1 MRSYICADRF
11 SCLQQKTF
19 GENKMKKA
27 VFTGLALGILSVGL
41 MAGSAMAT
49 TLTFQDNIN
58 FFPGYGNG
66 TDDDLRDE
74 IGNPQVSS
82 MAITFDDTTRLLQ
95 SVVVNMT
102 NRSLFDTLL
111 VNNDSQGQGWDFMIR
126 DTSSNSSLGDG
137 GFYSVAESYTY
148 TLVSLP
154 PNQGAR
160 DLHPNG
166 IEMDDLTEIDTTF
179 SVVWDGVANTL
190 TYDFSPYEIILGEKF
205 NFAYLPWC
213 ANDVMQVPEPA
224 SMLLF
229 GVGLAGL
236 AGIATRRKND

>member
-1 MRSYICADRF
+1 M
-11 SCLQQKTF
+11 
-19 GENKMKKA
+19 
-27 VFTGLALGILSVGL
+27 ALGILSVGVV
-41 MAGSAMAT
+41 AGSAMAT
-49 TLTFQDNIN
+49 TLTFQDTIN

-66 TDDDLRDE
+66 TGDDLRDE

-82 MAITFDDTTRLLQ
+82 MAITFDETNNMLQ
-95 SVVVNMT
+95 TVVVNMT

-111 VNNDSQGQGWDFMIR
+111 INNDSQGQGWDFLVR
-126 DTSSNSSLGDG
+126 DSSSRNDSLGDG
-137 GFYSVAESYTY
+137 GFYSVAENYTY
-148 TLVSLP
+148 TLVGLP

-166 IEMDDLTEIDTTF
+166 IEMDDLTLIDTTF
-179 SVVWDGVANTL
+179 SVVWDGIAGTL
-190 TYDFSPYEIILGEKF
+190 TYDFSNYEISLADKF
-205 NFAYLPWC
+205 NFAYVPWC

-236 AGIATRRKND
+236 AGIVTKRRKN

>member
-1 MRSYICADRF
+1 
-11 SCLQQKTF
+11 
-19 GENKMKKA
+19 MKKSVLA
-27 VFTGLALGILSVGL
+27 GLALGVLCVGV

-49 TLTFQDNIN
+49 TLTFQDTIN

-66 TDDDLRDE
+66 TADDLRDE

-82 MAITFDDTTRLLQ
+82 MAITFDDTNSMLQ
-95 SVVVNMT
+95 TVVVNMT

-111 VNNDSQGQGWDFMIR
+111 INNDSQGQGWDFLVR
-126 DTSSNSSLGDG
+126 DSSSRNDTLGDG

-148 TLVSLP
+148 TLVGLP

-166 IEMDDLTEIDTTF
+166 IEMDDLRLIDTTF
-179 SVVWDGVANTL
+179 SVVWDDIAGTL
-190 TYDFSPYEIILGEKF
+190 TYDFSSYGISLADKF
-205 NFAYLPWC
+205 NFAYVPWC

-236 AGIATRRKND
+236 AGIVTKRRKN